1 MAKMLRMVMLF
12 MLLWPLAGCWD
23 RIEIE
28 ERGFVVGTALDAAED
43 GQIKL
48 TFQIV
53 VPTQMKGSS
62 GQKNEGGSPFINL
75 SSTADSVFKA
85 ARKMSNEIS
94 RSPYLAHNQVIIIS
108 EKLVETE
115 HVGDVLDLFIR
126 DPENRRASN
135 IMVAH
140 GEASKILEVH
150 SKIETLPAQY
160 IRSTQENKDKSE
172 SITPPTNIGELH
184 HFLLSKS
191 SYALPKISITEDD
204 RISTSGAAVFNG
216 ENYEFKGFLDQD
228 ETTGR
233 NMIQGTVKTA
243 SLELVV
249 HGKQLVYEVKEFNR
263 IIRVHL
269 DDRGLPEFDV
279 EISVRG
285 NIGESELDQ
294 GENVRELNGEIKR
307 KAEQRIKQIAM
318 DVILKAQNEYKTDF
332 LGFWKK
338 CQEREYRTWV
348 RYKNDWD
355 RGQSIFSQ
363 CKIHVNVD
371 AKVRTV
377 GTVTG
382 TE

>member
-1 MAKMLRMVMLF
+1 MVRTLRMLLAF
-12 MLLWPLAGCWD
+12 MLICPLAGCWD

-28 ERGFVVGTALDAAED
+28 ERGFVVGTALDAAEG

-62 GQKNEGGSPFINL
+62 GQKSEGGSPFINL
-75 SSTADSVFKA
+75 SSTASSVFKA

-108 EKLVETE
+108 ETLAGTE
-115 HVGDVLDLFIR
+115 HLGDVLDLFVR

-140 GEASKILEVH
+140 GEAGKILEIH
-150 SKIETLPAQY
+150 SKIETLPVQY

-184 HFLLSKS
+184 NFLLSKS
-191 SYALPKISITEDD
+191 SYALPRVSITEDD
-204 RISTSGAAVFNG
+204 RVSTSGAAVFNG
-216 ENYEFKGFLDQD
+216 ENYKFMGFLNDD

-233 NMIQGTVKTA
+233 NMMQGTVKTA

-249 HGKQLVYEVKEFNR
+249 HGKQLVYEVREFNR

-285 NIGESELDQ
+285 NIGEAELAESEI
-294 GENVRELNGEIKR
+294 VREINGEIKR
-307 KAEQRIKQIAM
+307 KAEERIKEIAM
-318 DVILKAQNEYKTDF
+318 DVIQKAQNDYKTDF

-338 CQEREYRTWV
+338 CQEREYETWN
-348 RYKNDWD
+348 RYKDDWD
-355 RGQSIFSQ
+355 RGQNIFSQ
-363 CKIHVNVD
+363 CKIHVHAD
-371 AKVRTV
+371 ARVRTI
-377 GTVTG
+377 GTITG

>member
-1 MAKMLRMVMLF
+1 MAKMLRMLMLF
-12 MLLWPLAGCWD
+12 MLVWPLAGCWD

-53 VPTQMKGSS
+53 VPTQMKGAS

-115 HVGDVLDLFIR
+115 HVGDVLDLFVR

-135 IMVAH
+135 IMVSH
-140 GEASKILEVH
+140 GEASKILETH

-204 RISTSGAAVFNG
+204 RVSTSGAAVFNG

-294 GENVRELNGEIKR
+294 GENVHELNGEIKR
-307 KAEQRIKQIAM
+307 KAEQRIKHIAM
-318 DVILKAQNEYKTDF
+318 DVIHKAQNEYKTDF

-371 AKVRTV
+371 AKVRTI

>member
-1 MAKMLRMVMLF
+1 
-12 MLLWPLAGCWD
+12 
-23 RIEIE
+23 
-28 ERGFVVGTALDAAED
+28 
-43 GQIKL
+43 
-48 TFQIV
+48 
-53 VPTQMKGSS
+53 
-62 GQKNEGGSPFINL
+62 
-75 SSTADSVFKA
+75 
-85 ARKMSNEIS
+85 MSNEIS

-115 HVGDVLDLFIR
+115 HVGDVLDLFVR

-233 NMIQGTVKTA
+233 NMIQERSKQHHWNWLFTANSLFMKSRSSTGSFASIWTIGVFLNLMLRFRSEEILENRSWIKAKT
-243 SLELVV
+243 
-249 HGKQLVYEVKEFNR
+249 F
-263 IIRVHL
+263 
-269 DDRGLPEFDV
+269 
-279 EISVRG
+279 
-285 NIGESELDQ
+285 
-294 GENVRELNGEIKR
+294 
-307 KAEQRIKQIAM
+307 
-318 DVILKAQNEYKTDF
+318 
-332 LGFWKK
+332 
-338 CQEREYRTWV
+338 
-348 RYKNDWD
+348 
-355 RGQSIFSQ
+355 
-363 CKIHVNVD
+363 VN
-371 AKVRTV
+371 
-377 GTVTG
+377 
-382 TE
+382 

>member
-1 MAKMLRMVMLF
+1 M
-12 MLLWPLAGCWD
+12 
-23 RIEIE
+23 
-28 ERGFVVGTALDAAED
+28 
-43 GQIKL
+43 
-48 TFQIV
+48 
-53 VPTQMKGSS
+53 
-62 GQKNEGGSPFINL
+62 
-75 SSTADSVFKA
+75 
-85 ARKMSNEIS
+85 
-94 RSPYLAHNQVIIIS
+94 
-108 EKLVETE
+108 
-115 HVGDVLDLFIR
+115 
-126 DPENRRASN
+126 
-135 IMVAH
+135 
-140 GEASKILEVH
+140 
-150 SKIETLPAQY
+150 PAQY

-269 DDRGLPEFDV
+269 DERGLPEFDV

-332 LGFWKK
+332 LGFWK
-338 CQEREYRTWV
+338 
-348 RYKNDWD
+348 N
-355 RGQSIFSQ
+355 
-363 CKIHVNVD
+363 
-371 AKVRTV
+371 AKSRNIAHGCVTRMT
-377 GTVTG
+377 GTVANLYFRNARFM
-382 TE
+382 